1 VTVHPILQSKRE
13 EIAALCRELG
23 VRRLDVFGSAVT
35 KDFDVD
41 RSDIDVLVEAEPD
54 RLTLAEFFALQTGLQ
69 RILGREVDI
78 LDIGALRNPY
88 LRAEVMATREALYAA

>member
-1 VTVHPILQSKRE
+1 MTVCPILQSNRE

-35 KDFDVD
+35 KDFDGD

-54 RLTLAEFFALQTGLQ
+54 RRTLAEYFALQTGLQ

-78 LDIGALRNPY
+78 LDSGALRNPY